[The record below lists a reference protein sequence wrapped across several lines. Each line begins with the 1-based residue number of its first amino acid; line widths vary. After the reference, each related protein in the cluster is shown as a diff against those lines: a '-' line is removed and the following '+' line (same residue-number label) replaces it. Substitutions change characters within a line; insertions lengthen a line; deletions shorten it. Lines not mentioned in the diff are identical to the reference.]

1 MRLFVKDED
10 KRQFAML
17 NAQCTIKNEIG
28 YNNRRERPVCRSVYN
43 IADRRTFMRILAIGD
58 INGADAREFVYN
70 NLGRIKGRYN
80 IDFCV
85 ANGENT
91 AEPNGITRDIADT
104 LIRSGV
110 DVITMGNHTF
120 DNKESAIVL
129 EDNERVIRPLNYPS
143 RAEGNGFCVNDL
155 GNIRVAVVNLIGRVG
170 MSPADCPFQAIE
182 RLLPKL
188 EAEIIIVDIH
198 AEATSEKIAMANFL
212 DGKVSVVFGTHTHV
226 QTADERVLPNGT
238 GYITD
243 LGMTGVEDSV
253 LGVKKEIII
262 NHYLNPVKRSR
273 FEKAEGKTTFCGC
286 IFEVDEKTGK
296 TTAVTRIRE

>member
-1 MRLFVKDED
+1 M
-10 KRQFAML
+10 
-17 NAQCTIKNEIG
+17 N
-28 YNNRRERPVCRSVYN
+28 
-43 IADRRTFMRILAIGD
+43 ILAIGD

-70 NLGRIKGRYN
+70 NLGRIRSKYN

-85 ANGENT
+85 ANGENS
-91 AEPNGITRDIADT
+91 ADPNGITADIADSLT
-104 LIRSGV
+104 RCGV

-120 DNKESAIVL
+120 DNRESAIVL
-129 EDNERVIRPLNYPS
+129 EDRQNVIRPLNYPS
-143 RAEGNGFCVNDL
+143 RAEGNGFCVTDL
-155 GNIRVAVVNLIGRVG
+155 GNARVAVINLIGRIG
-170 MSPADCPFQAIE
+170 MTPADCPFQAIE
-182 RLLPKL
+182 RVLPQL
-188 EAEIIIVDIH
+188 DADVILVDIH

-212 DGKVSVVFGTHTHV
+212 DGKVSAVFGTHTHV
-226 QTADERVLPNGT
+226 QTADERILPGGT

-262 NHYLNPVKRSR
+262 NHYLNPVKRVR

-286 IFEVDEKTGK
+286 VFTVDVKSGK